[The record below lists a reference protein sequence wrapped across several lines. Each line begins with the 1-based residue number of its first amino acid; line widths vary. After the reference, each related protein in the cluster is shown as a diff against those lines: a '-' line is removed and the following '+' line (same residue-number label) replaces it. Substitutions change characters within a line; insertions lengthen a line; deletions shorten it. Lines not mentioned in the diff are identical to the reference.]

1 MSDNEELQ
9 EVSDAELESMISKES
24 DDNSSQADSLGNEDL
39 SSLGSNDEL
48 DLPNP
53 ISKNKTNDPSY
64 NLPPADITSN
74 LPSTTLK
81 EKNTTNEE
89 VDSNASSDVE
99 SEVGSESES
108 EVGSDVDS
116 EVGSDVDSEVGSDVD
131 SEAGS
136 EAESEAGSEA
146 ESDAENTDNSSL
158 KKIDSLPQKS
168 KSKSKSKSKEIVSQ
182 FNYYESSDD
191 ESSNLD
197 SKFDIEN
204 LNDFLTDFHPESKQH
219 NYDEIYVLSQVVR
232 NPEGIIVDD
241 FHKTMPILTKYEK
254 ARILGQRAKQIN
266 SGNKPFIEIDKHILD
281 GYLIAEE
288 ELNQKKLPFI
298 IRRPIPGG
306 SSEYWRLED
315 LEIL

>member
-24 DDNSSQADSLGNEDL
+24 DDNSSQTDSLGNEDL

-48 DLPNP
+48 DLPNT
-53 ISKNKTNDPSY
+53 ISKNNTNDPSS

-116 EVGSDVDSEVGSDVD
+116 EVGSDVD
-131 SEAGS
+131 
-136 EAESEAGSEA
+136 SEAGSEA

-266 SGNKPFIEIDKHILD
+266 SGNKPFVEIDKHILD

>member
-48 DLPNP
+48 DLPNT

-74 LPSTTLK
+74 LPNTTLK

-99 SEVGSESES
+99 SEVGSESE
-108 EVGSDVDS
+108 S

-315 LEIL
+315 LEILC